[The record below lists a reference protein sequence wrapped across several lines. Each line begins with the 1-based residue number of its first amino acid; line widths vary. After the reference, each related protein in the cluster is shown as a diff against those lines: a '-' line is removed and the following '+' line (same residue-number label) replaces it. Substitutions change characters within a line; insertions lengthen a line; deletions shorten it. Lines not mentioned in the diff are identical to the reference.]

1 MSAARMTP
9 RARAYMTICALRHL
23 LLGLMC
29 VVRPGDFTSPS
40 YDGVKA
46 VLPVPPD
53 AALITWG
60 VAFVLV
66 ALVAVHAAV
75 TGSEES
81 ARHALTGS
89 VVVTAMWVGGF
100 VWSILTGSLVG
111 WSGVIVWTA
120 LAAKDLTML
129 RDPLRNPF
137 EDLIR
142 TDPAGT
148 EG

>member
-1 MSAARMTP
+1 
-9 RARAYMTICALRHL
+9 MTIAALRHV

-29 VVRPGDFTSPS
+29 VIRPGDFTSPS
-40 YDGVKA
+40 YDGVKD
-46 VLPVPPD
+46 VLPLPGD
-53 AALITWG
+53 LALVTWG
-60 VAFVLV
+60 AAFIIIG
-66 ALVAVHAAV
+66 AVAVWAAV
-75 TGSEES
+75 NGSEGA

-89 VVVTAMWVGGF
+89 VVVTLMWVGGF
-100 VWSILTGSLVG
+100 IWSILTGSLVG
-111 WSGVIVWTA
+111 WSGVIIWTA

-142 TDPAGT
+142 TDRPGL

>member
-1 MSAARMTP
+1 MPAARMTP
-9 RARAYMTICALRHL
+9 RARAYMTICALRHV

-29 VVRPGDFTSPS
+29 VIRPGDFTSPS
-40 YDGVKA
+40 YDGVKD

-53 AALITWG
+53 AALVTWG
-60 VAFVLV
+60 AAFLV
-66 ALVAVHAAV
+66 IGAIAVWAAV
-75 TGSEES
+75 NGSENA

-89 VVVTAMWVGGF
+89 VVVTLMWVGGF
-100 VWSILTGSLVG
+100 IWSILTGSLVG
-111 WSGVIVWTA
+111 WSGVIIWAA

-137 EDLIR
+137 EDMIR
-142 TDPAGT
+142 ADRAVV